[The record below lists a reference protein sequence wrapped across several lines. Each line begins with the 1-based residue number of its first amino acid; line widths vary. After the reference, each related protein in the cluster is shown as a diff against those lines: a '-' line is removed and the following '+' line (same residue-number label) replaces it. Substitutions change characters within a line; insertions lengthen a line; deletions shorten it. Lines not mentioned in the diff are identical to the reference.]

1 MNPREVVLQSAMDFQ
16 QEGFQEQQH
25 QVFKTSGSRPIYSSW
40 SYAFKTSLRR
50 FQDVFKTS
58 CLDPFKTPSR
68 RLQDVLQKCLQ
79 DMFET
84 SSDVSQKRL
93 QDIFKTS
100 SRCFEGVFK
109 TSCKDI
115 FKTFPRCI
123 IELNCSC

>member
-79 DMFET
+79 DMFGRLQT
-84 SSDVSQKRL
+84 SRKNVFKISSRRL
-93 QDIFKTS
+93 QDVLKAS
-100 SRCFEGVFK
+100 SRRLAKISSRPFQDV
-109 TSCKDI
+109 SS
-115 FKTFPRCI
+115 
-123 IELNCSC
+123 N

>member
-79 DMFET
+79 DMFG
-84 SSDVSQKRL
+84 RL
-93 QDIFKTS
+93 QTSRKNVFKTS
-100 SRCFEGVFK
+100 SRRLQDVLKASSRRLAKISSRPFQDV
-109 TSCKDI
+109 SS
-115 FKTFPRCI
+115 
-123 IELNCSC
+123 N